1 MSQRV
6 VAAARRRRRLITY
19 GWVSGMALV
28 IIILIY
34 KEQTA
39 LLYILATLGVTALL
53 AVVAFANLHRGEAL
67 TPERD
72 AALPTA
78 AGNDSGASAA
88 RLSPATRRRR

>member
-19 GWVSGMALV
+19 GWVSTMALV

-53 AVVAFANLHRGEAL
+53 AVVAFANLHHGEGL
-67 TPERD
+67 TAQRD
-72 AALPTA
+72 AALPA
-78 AGNDSGASAA
+78 ADASDSGAGAA
-88 RLSPATRRRR
+88 RLSSATRRRK